1 MIQPISDEDFRKLT
15 NFIKAQYG
23 ITLQQKRQLVTSRLS
38 SMLTEQGYTS
48 FSEFVAQLLKERDPQ
63 KIEQVL
69 NRLTTNYTFFMR
81 ETEHFDFFTKVIL
94 PELVRK
100 YQSKK
105 SLAIWSAGCSS
116 GEEPYNLSMYIKDYL
131 GMQAS
136 QWDTRILATDISQKA
151 LAKAKK
157 GVYEVPDTVPES
169 WRKKYFKKIEGSR
182 YAVSP
187 EIRNNVIFQTF
198 NLMEGRGMCRIHLIG
213 AEHTAWCDHPDGEL
227 PFLHFVY
234 LCRRCLRSQQN
245 ISRDIERILFILR
258 RMIRRNIQRLKIIVV
273 LLHFRTFDHFISH
286 ANEDSL
292 HLFQC
297 NGARMSVSNV
307 ILSGRQRNIDDFRLH
322 LRLSDCLLHLPDRF
336 FQNLLNLCS
345 CLIDKLPHL
354 GTLFRQH
361 ILHTFQHSRQF
372 PLLTQEIDSYFIQL
386 LQRVAGFDLPQRF
399 CLDLLQLL
407 SHHYS
412 PLPK

>member
-131 GMQAS
+131 GMQAN
-136 QWDTRILATDISQKA
+136 QWDTRILDTDISQKA
-151 LAKAKK
+151 LATAKK
-157 GVYEVPDTVPES
+157 GVYELPNTVPEA

-187 EIRNNVIFQTF
+187 EIRSNVIFQTF
-198 NLMEGRGMCRIHLIG
+198 NLMDPI
-213 AEHTAWCDHPDGEL
+213 
-227 PFLHFVY
+227 
-234 LCRRCLRSQQN
+234 
-245 ISRDIERILFILR
+245 
-258 RMIRRNIQRLKIIVV
+258 K
-273 LLHFRTFDHFISH
+273 FRTKFDVIFCRNVMIYFDQPTKDALVRRFYDATVPGGYLMISH
-286 ANEDSL
+286 SEN
-292 HLFQC
+292 
-297 NGARMSVSNV
+297 
-307 ILSGRQRNIDDFRLH
+307 LSKDAPYVTVAP
-322 LRLSDCLLHLPDRF
+322 S
-336 FQNLLNLCS
+336 
-345 CLIDKLPHL
+345 
-354 GTLFRQH
+354 
-361 ILHTFQHSRQF
+361 TFQ
-372 PLLTQEIDSYFIQL
+372 
-386 LQRVAGFDLPQRF
+386 
-399 CLDLLQLL
+399 
-407 SHHYS
+407 
-412 PLPK
+412 KK

>member
-131 GMQAS
+131 GMQAN

-151 LAKAKK
+151 LATAKK
-157 GVYEVPDTVPES
+157 GVYEVPNTVPDA

-198 NLMEGRGMCRIHLIG
+198 NLMDPI
-213 AEHTAWCDHPDGEL
+213 
-227 PFLHFVY
+227 
-234 LCRRCLRSQQN
+234 
-245 ISRDIERILFILR
+245 
-258 RMIRRNIQRLKIIVV
+258 K
-273 LLHFRTFDHFISH
+273 FRTKFDVIFCRNVMIYFDQPTKDALVRRFYDATVPGGYLLISKSENLS
-286 ANEDSL
+286 ANMPY
-292 HLFQC
+292 
-297 NGARMSVSNV
+297 R
-307 ILSGRQRNIDDFRLH
+307 RLAP
-322 LRLSDCLLHLPDRF
+322 S
-336 FQNLLNLCS
+336 
-345 CLIDKLPHL
+345 
-354 GTLFRQH
+354 
-361 ILHTFQHSRQF
+361 TFQ
-372 PLLTQEIDSYFIQL
+372 
-386 LQRVAGFDLPQRF
+386 
-399 CLDLLQLL
+399 
-407 SHHYS
+407 
-412 PLPK
+412 K